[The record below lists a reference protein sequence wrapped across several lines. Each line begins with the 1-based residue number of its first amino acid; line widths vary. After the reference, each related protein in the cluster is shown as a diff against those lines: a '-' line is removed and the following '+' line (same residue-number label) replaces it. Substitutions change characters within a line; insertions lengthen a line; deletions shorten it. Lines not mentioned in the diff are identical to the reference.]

1 MAIFSRRAIQAM
13 LNDLSGNLTHG
24 KSKDLIGRL
33 NQKNDPAQLIGAE
46 MELALVWA
54 IQRRARLEIEPNIGK
69 SRRKPD
75 AFSPDLF
82 YRPAFIEITAIS
94 DEAITGE
101 KKDEAYR
108 L

>member
-1 MAIFSRRAIQAM
+1 M

-54 IQRRARLEIEPNIGK
+54 IQRRARLEIEPNIDN
-69 SRRKPD
+69 SQRKPD
-75 AFSPDLF
+75 AFLDCLVRQYRTPPACSSSP
-82 YRPAFIEITAIS
+82 I
-94 DEAITGE
+94 
-101 KKDEAYR
+101 
-108 L
+108 